1 MHRPTKVS
9 SFAPGCRTQPTNW
22 RATEYK
28 DDVFVVPRNTSVI
41 VRRLPA
47 ARPGKGTAQR
57 YVLGVLPTD
66 GKGAGGFG
74 VMKGG
79 PSSAPGGSGS
89 AGGPPHM
96 SGGRN
101 MVLNAQRPHP
111 ANKPSSQ
118 QSAAGDDGSKH
129 EGDEPKDDSEEARIQ
144 AMFQQTTDQWGAMQ
158 ERLAE

>member
-1 MHRPTKVS
+1 MTSKACTITDQGS
-9 SFAPGCRTQPTNW
+9 S
-22 RATEYK
+22 EYK

-74 VMKGG
+74 IMKGG
-79 PSSAPGGSGS
+79 PSNAPGGSGS
-89 AGGPPHM
+89 GNAGGPPHL

-111 ANKPSSQ
+111 TNKPASHLSS
-118 QSAAGDDGSKH
+118 ATGDSDGKN
-129 EGDEPKDDSEEARIQ
+129 EGNEPKDDSEEARIQ

>member
-1 MHRPTKVS
+1 M
-9 SFAPGCRTQPTNW
+9 
-22 RATEYK
+22 
-28 DDVFVVPRNTSVI
+28 FVVPRNTSVI

-66 GKGAGGFG
+66 GKGTGGFG
-74 VMKGG
+74 IMKGG
-79 PSSAPGGSGS
+79 PSNAPGGGAGGSGGNGS
-89 AGGPPHM
+89 GGGPPNL

-101 MVLNAQRPHP
+101 MVLNAQRPHAP
-111 ANKPSSQ
+111 NKSSQ
-118 QSAAGDDGSKH
+118 LPNNAGDDNNN